1 MDELRRAGL
10 RRTDGDAC
18 AGGVGAAEAR
28 DLLRSLVD
36 SITLHPEGSGQ
47 RVGVRGELAA
57 ILGLASGGSAI
68 KAGGSAIKAG
78 GSAIKAGGSTDVL
91 IEQIK
96 MVAGA
101 RNTRFLR
108 LVERAIPHLAAQMD
122 RCPPV

>member
-18 AGGVGAAEAR
+18 GGGVGAAEAR

-36 SITLHPEGSGQ
+36 SITLHPEGSSQ

-68 KAGGSAIKAG
+68 KAGGS
-78 GSAIKAGGSTDVL
+78 TDVL

-96 MVAGA
+96 IVAGA
-101 RNTRFLR
+101 GFEPAAFR
-108 LVERAIPHLAAQMD
+108 L
-122 RCPPV
+122 